1 MRTAAAFF
9 LASLFLVPLPALADS
24 DKDWDDCASDDAD
37 RMIAACDRIIAEGNE
52 RKVNFAIAYYN
63 RGLGYQK
70 KGDHAKAIADFTRS
84 IKINASDPKT
94 FRARGSSYADISE
107 YDLAIADYTET
118 IGLDPN
124 FADIYFDRGW
134 AYAQQPDYARALN
147 DYNRAVESTR
157 TIPTFSAIAAIRMR
171 SSATSIVRSP
181 ISTRRSL

>member
-84 IKINASDPKT
+84 IKINASDPQT
-94 FRARGSSYADISE
+94 CRARGSSYADISE

-118 IGLDPN
+118 IRLDPN

-134 AYAQQPDYARALN
+134 AYA
-147 DYNRAVESTR
+147 
-157 TIPTFSAIAAIRMR
+157 
-171 SSATSIVRSP
+171 
-181 ISTRRSL
+181 